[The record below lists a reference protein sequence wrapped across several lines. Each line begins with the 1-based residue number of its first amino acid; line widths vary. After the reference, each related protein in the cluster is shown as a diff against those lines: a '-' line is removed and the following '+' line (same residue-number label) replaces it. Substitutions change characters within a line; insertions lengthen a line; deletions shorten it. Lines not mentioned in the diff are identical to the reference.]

1 MALPAA
7 RWLVGERQS
16 DVETLLR
23 QQLGIGPLLAM
34 ALAVRG
40 YSSPETA
47 NAFLNPSL
55 ADLGAPNLLPDYQ
68 AAIDVLMAARE
79 AGDLIF
85 VHGDYDVD
93 GITSASLFHRFL
105 SSTGFKVFTHV
116 PHRMKEGYGIHGM
129 AVDAAKDM
137 GAKVFLTCD
146 CGSSALAQ
154 IDKARELGMKVVVT
168 DHHTIGDV
176 MPAAHAFINPHRTDS
191 NYPFQA
197 LSGVGVVFRFCEG
210 LSQELRVS
218 VDRYRDA
225 FLDLAVLGTIAD
237 VMPLVGEN
245 RIIAKYG
252 LERIPLSKKVGV
264 QALLSNANLQAPI
277 TARHVGFQIG
287 PRLNAAGRIDDAAL
301 SLSLLLE
308 EDEAKAN
315 LIAAEIEELN
325 TERRAQQNVAVEEAI
340 ALVEEGGYAE
350 DPVLIIG
357 KEDWHPG
364 IVGLVAGRLR
374 EHFYRPAFAFTKD
387 PDSDRY
393 RASARS
399 IPNFGLADAIRSLP
413 DLMTGG
419 GHQKAAGCSFRSED
433 LEAVRT
439 ALNAYAKGV
448 LTEEDLTPAI
458 EADAWV
464 DWRELRKGDVEELER
479 MAPFGEANPQLRF
492 AIQGIEVSRIE
503 VFGPT
508 GDHITVHAR
517 VPGRQWD
524 QKLKAFNQAKR
535 FEHYEDGDK
544 LDAIFSLEMKEFNG
558 NRYAEHR
565 IDDFRFA

>member
-1 MALPAA
+1 MTPAS
-7 RWLVGERQS
+7 RWLVGDRRPEA
-16 DVETLLR
+16 ETRLR
-23 QQLGIGPLLAM
+23 NELQIGPLLAM
-34 ALAVRG
+34 ALVVRG
-40 YSSPETA
+40 YDEPASA
-47 NAFLNPSL
+47 DAFLNPKL
-55 ADLGAPNLLPDYQ
+55 DDLGAPERLPDYSKAVDILL
-68 AAIDVLMAARE
+68 AAKE
-79 AGDLIF
+79 AEDLIF

-105 SSTGFKVFTHV
+105 LKAGFKVYTHV

-129 AVDAAKDM
+129 AVEAAKEM

-154 IDKARELGMKVVVT
+154 IEMAREFGMEVVVT
-168 DHHTIGDV
+168 DHTTIGEV
-176 MPAAHAFINPHRTDS
+176 LPAAHAFINPHRKDS
-191 NYPFQA
+191 DYPFST
-197 LSGVGVVFRFCEG
+197 LSGVGVVFRLCEG
-210 LSQELRVS
+210 LSRELGIS

-245 RIIAKYG
+245 RIIAKFG
-252 LERIPLSKKVGV
+252 LERIPLSKKAGIK
-264 QALLSNANLQAPI
+264 ALLANANLQAPI

-308 EDEAKAN
+308 EDESKA
-315 LIAAEIEELN
+315 LSIAAEIEQLN
-325 TERRAQQNVAVEEAI
+325 TDRRTQQNVAVEEAI
-340 ALVEEGGYAE
+340 ALVEEGGYAK
-350 DPVLIIG
+350 DPILLIG

-387 PDSDRY
+387 PESDRY

-399 IPNFGLADAIRSLP
+399 IPNFPLADAIRALP

-419 GHQKAAGCSFRSED
+419 GHQKAAGCSFLASD
-433 LEAVRT
+433 LEEVRA
-439 ALNAYAKGV
+439 ALIAYAQGV
-448 LTEEDLTPAI
+448 LTEDDLIPAV

-464 DWRELRKGDVEELER
+464 NWSELRKDDVAELER
-479 MAPFGEANPQLRF
+479 MAPFGEANPSLRF
-492 AIQGIEVSRIE
+492 ALKGIEVTKLE
-503 VFGPT
+503 TFGQT
-508 GDHITVHAR
+508 KDHVTVHAK
-517 VPGRQWD
+517 VPDRKWD

-535 FEHYEDGDK
+535 FETFEDGDRI
-544 LDAIFSLEMKEFNG
+544 DAILSLEMKEYNG
-558 NRYAEHR
+558 NQYAEHR
-565 IDDFRFA
+565 LDDFRFA